1 MISKNQII
9 DILKTIKY
17 PGFSRDI
24 ISFGLIK
31 SIEVNNNDINITLQ
45 LKSNNPEIA
54 KKIKD
59 QIDSSIK
66 DTIRVDKLIIDIE
79 LDQIDS
85 NFQSNKI
92 KGIKNIIAI
101 GSAKGGV
108 GKSTIAINIASQ
120 LSKTNKVGFLDLDIY
135 GPSLPLM
142 VGEKTTPKIIDN
154 QLIPI
159 DKYNMKLMS
168 FGFLNQGN
176 AAAIWRGP
184 MVAKLTNQFFD
195 NVDWGE
201 LDFLIIDLPPGTG
214 DIQLTLAQKLSLDG
228 AIIITTPQEISLEDV
243 RKGSEMFKKVNVPII
258 GIIENMSK
266 LLISGKFISKE
277 DKILGELIIDNKK
290 VTIDKNGSFN
300 IEYKVFDGPGG
311 GSESSRLDVPL
322 LGEIYLDPKL
332 SISVDIGVPFVL
344 EHINSDITKE
354 FEKIEQEIKKY
365 LND

>member
-31 SIEVNNNDINITLQ
+31 SIEVNNNDVNITLQ
-45 LKSNNPEIA
+45 LKSNNPEIV

-59 QIDSSIK
+59 QIDFSIK

-159 DKYNMKLMS
+159 DKYNMRLMS

-176 AAAIWRGP
+176 AAAI
-184 MVAKLTNQFFD
+184 
-195 NVDWGE
+195 
-201 LDFLIIDLPPGTG
+201 
-214 DIQLTLAQKLSLDG
+214 
-228 AIIITTPQEISLEDV
+228 
-243 RKGSEMFKKVNVPII
+243 
-258 GIIENMSK
+258 
-266 LLISGKFISKE
+266 
-277 DKILGELIIDNKK
+277 
-290 VTIDKNGSFN
+290 
-300 IEYKVFDGPGG
+300 
-311 GSESSRLDVPL
+311 
-322 LGEIYLDPKL
+322 
-332 SISVDIGVPFVL
+332 
-344 EHINSDITKE
+344 
-354 FEKIEQEIKKY
+354 
-365 LND
+365 